1 MRHGQSTWNLVGR
14 LQGQTVHP
22 PLTDQGRA
30 DAHAAAG
37 RLIELGVTGSGVLY
51 CSDQV
56 RAMQTAD
63 IVGARL
69 GLTPHPEPALREQ
82 GLGELEGRQVAEL
95 HAEPVPPDRH
105 ISEIRWGGGE
115 SIADVYSRVGEFFLR
130 VMPGERAPLV
140 VVSHGDTIRVALA
153 WLSGRSHRE
162 VSWDPVPNGAV
173 VTAVVTDRVW
183 STDLQVGSAEVTV
196 KHDHPDQHHGSH

>member
-1 MRHGQSTWNLVGR
+1 MRHGQSTWNLAGR

-30 DAHAAAG
+30 DAHAAAE
-37 RLIELGVTGSGVLY
+37 RLIELGVTGGGVLY
-51 CSDQV
+51 CSDLL
-56 RAMQTAD
+56 RAVQTAD

-69 GLTPHPEPALREQ
+69 GLTPQPDRALREQ
-82 GLGELEGRQVAEL
+82 GLGTLEGRLVTEL
-95 HAEPVPPDRH
+95 HAEAVPPDRH

-115 SIADVYSRVGEFFLR
+115 SIADVYTRLGEFFLR
-130 VMPGERAPLV
+130 VMPGEQAPLV
-140 VVSHGDTIRVALA
+140 VVSHGDTIRVASALLA
-153 WLSGRSHRE
+153 GRSHRE

-173 VTAVVTDRVW
+173 VTAVVADRVW